1 MPRDVA
7 RVFGKGKGSDVDNQP
22 NEVIF
27 VYNADGGLAS
37 RAMDAVHKIVRPET
51 YECDLCMITHGALT
65 MRGEWRAFTERL
77 GVPNRALH
85 RDEFM
90 REFPRRDF
98 AWPAVLVRR
107 GEALEVLVS
116 REEMAGMQTVPELAT
131 AVEEGLNRS
140 GSRTPSSP
148 HRS

>member
-1 MPRDVA
+1 MMVP
-7 RVFGKGKGSDVDNQP
+7 VD
-22 NEVIF
+22 EVIF

-77 GVPNRALH
+77 AVPSRALH
-85 RDEFM
+85 RDEFA

-107 GEALEVLVS
+107 GEEMETLVS
-116 REEMAGMQTVPELAT
+116 REEMAGMQTVPELAA
-131 AVEEGLNRS
+131 AVEQGL
-140 GSRTPSSP
+140 SRTQSV
-148 HRS
+148 